1 MKYTLAQAAQEVKRS
16 KSSLWR
22 DIKSGKISCEK
33 DENGSYLIDAS
44 ELFRVH
50 QKPLHE
56 ELNIV
61 SLKQNEIDNVSR
73 VRELEVLLN
82 VERERV
88 SEKDKYLDDLKQQ
101 VEDAKK
107 DRDHWR
113 QQATYLL
120 ESNQEHT
127 KVTWFSKLFG
137 RKI

>member
-56 ELNIV
+56 EQGIV
-61 SLKQNEIDNVSR
+61 SLKQEEMAGVGRI
-73 VRELEVLLN
+73 RELEVLLN

-101 VEDAKK
+101 VEDTKK

-120 ESNQEHT
+120 ESKQAHT
-127 KVTWFSKLFG
+127 KGSWLTKLF
-137 RKI
+137 RRSA